1 VNFTNSSSF
10 GRRLAAA
17 EIEHR
22 LRLVQAELRSIT
34 GTPIKDEADRLR
46 RMTLWRE
53 LDALIRA
60 IDEARP

>member
-1 VNFTNSSSF
+1 MVEN
-10 GRRLAAA
+10 
-17 EIEHR
+17 
-22 LRLVQAELRSIT
+22 IT
-34 GTPIKDEADRLR
+34 RIRAGPR